1 MSSMPLKRNIT
12 SLKYKIAKSKEILK
26 SKMSNPVSD
35 PDPDRQVLV
44 SDQDPGIMMPIR
56 QDRGPDPNTIYI
68 T

>member
-1 MSSMPLKRNIT
+1 MPLKRNIT

-44 SDQDPGIMMPIR
+44 SDQDPGTMIR